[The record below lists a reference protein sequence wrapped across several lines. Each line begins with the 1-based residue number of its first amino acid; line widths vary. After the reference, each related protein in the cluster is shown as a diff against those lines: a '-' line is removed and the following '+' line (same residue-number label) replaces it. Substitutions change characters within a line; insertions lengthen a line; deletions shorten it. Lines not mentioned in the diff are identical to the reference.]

1 MVSWAES
8 MENLYGLVW
17 GLFPRVLYLLLKSI
31 PRELVVSMLFS
42 IWGFLL
48 FSIWGFMHDAQTQ
61 ECYMSVAINIPLRN
75 LWQVSLSSPLQAGK
89 IFFPVY
95 PFSESSSLDSGGFKW
110 RFHFQLTA
118 YCRLNAL
125 SLKPRTA
132 VQPRLQKFVS
142 FPTTTEQL
150 YHSLDFSRLFN
161 FLDFSALLARGD
173 FLLLQ
178 DQLCILKNNCFSQY
192 FCVFWTRSF

>member
-17 GLFPRVLYLLLKSI
+17 GLFPRVLHFLLKSI

-42 IWGFLL
+42 IWGFLYAWCPNTRVL
-48 FSIWGFMHDAQTQ
+48 HVCSYKYPFEEFMR
-61 ECYMSVAINIPLRN
+61 SFLVI
-75 LWQVSLSSPLQAGK
+75 SLASGQN
-89 IFFPVY
+89 FFPVY
-95 PFSESSSLDSGGFKW
+95 PFSESSSLDPGGFKW

-125 SLKPRTA
+125 SLKSRTA

-142 FPTTTEQL
+142 FPTTPEQL

-161 FLDFSALLARGD
+161 FLDFSALLAHGD
-173 FLLLQ
+173 FLLLLQ
-178 DQLCILKNNCFSQY
+178 DQLCI
-192 FCVFWTRSF
+192 